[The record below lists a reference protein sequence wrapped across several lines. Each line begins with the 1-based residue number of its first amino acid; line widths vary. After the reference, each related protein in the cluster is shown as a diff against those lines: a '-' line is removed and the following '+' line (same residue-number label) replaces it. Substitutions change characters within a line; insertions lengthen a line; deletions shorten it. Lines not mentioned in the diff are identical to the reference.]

1 MKDKVLGG
9 RYELLEEIGEGGM
22 AIVYKA
28 HCKSLDR
35 IVAVKILK
43 EEYSQDQVFVQ
54 SFKTEALA
62 AASLSHPNIVNIFDV
77 GQEGNVHYIVMEY
90 IEGQT
95 LQEIIAAEAPLAP
108 DGLQRSLS

>member
-1 MKDKVLGG
+1 MKDKVWVDDMNSL
-9 RYELLEEIGEGGM
+9 REIGEGGM

-62 AASLSHPNIVNIFDV
+62 AASLSHP
-77 GQEGNVHYIVMEY
+77 QHSKYI
-90 IEGQT
+90 
-95 LQEIIAAEAPLAP
+95 
-108 DGLQRSLS
+108 